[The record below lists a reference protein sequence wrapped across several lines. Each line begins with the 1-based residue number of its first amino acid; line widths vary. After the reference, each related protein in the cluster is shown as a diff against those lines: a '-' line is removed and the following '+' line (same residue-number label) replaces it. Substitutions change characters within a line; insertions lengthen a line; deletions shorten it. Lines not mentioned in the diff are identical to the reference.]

1 MGDGLWYGTIAEIIT
16 TRSTL
21 PLVTTYLLLYMNDKL
36 LHSLSCASITCFT
49 FVVSLLG
56 RKVCSAAA
64 NRRCNDDDDI
74 VDDKGRVPCAV
85 DRHCHDDDDNI
96 NQRHDHDHDADD
108 YDVEMASS
116 SVLNTHDNEE
126 EEVEQTERIQPHSSC
141 STTSICIM
149 AVISGIVAMGVG
161 IAKEIFDAYG
171 ILWTGGTS
179 SWGDILADFI
189 GVVVGEIFIFVAV
202 ILRSLLFFKT
212 TPIL

>member
-1 MGDGLWYGTIAEIIT
+1 MGDGRRDHHHQVY
-16 TRSTL
+16 STSRN
-21 PLVTTYLLLYMNDKL
+21 YLLLYMNDKL
-36 LHSLSCASITCFT
+36 LHILACASITCFT
-49 FVVSLLG
+49 FVVSLLV

-85 DRHCHDDDDNI
+85 IRHCHVDDVDIDR
-96 NQRHDHDHDADD
+96 RHDHDHDADD

-116 SVLNTHDNEE
+116 PVLNTHDNEE
-126 EEVEQTERIQPHSSC
+126 EVEQIERITPHSSC

-202 ILRSLLFFKT
+202 VLRSLLFSKT
-212 TPIL
+212 TTIL

>member
-1 MGDGLWYGTIAEIIT
+1 
-16 TRSTL
+16 
-21 PLVTTYLLLYMNDKL
+21 MNDKL
-36 LHSLSCASITCFT
+36 LHSLACASITCFT
-49 FVVSLLG
+49 FVVSLLV
-56 RKVCSAAA
+56 RKVCCAEA

-85 DRHCHDDDDNI
+85 DRHCHDDDVDI
-96 NQRHDHDHDADD
+96 DQRHDHDHDADD

-116 SVLNTHDNEE
+116 PVLNTHDD
-126 EEVEQTERIQPHSSC
+126 EEVEQTERTHPHSSC
-141 STTSICIM
+141 PTTSICIM

-202 ILRSLLFFKT
+202 VLRSLLFSKT
-212 TPIL
+212 IPIL